1 MLPIVSLLG
10 INNPYLIRQSSIKAY
25 IRTHFFIG
33 ILDPIIM
40 DMYLTWHRS
49 TVSREMRE
57 AKNGHKSM
65 VLWFTGLSGAGK
77 STLAHRVEQL
87 LFERTCDT
95 YVFDGDNVRHGLCS
109 DLGFS
114 PEDRQENI
122 RRISEMCKLVVDA
135 GVIALTAFISP
146 YQKDRD
152 LARNLFKSGDFI
164 EVFCNAEIEICED
177 RDVKGL
183 YSRARAGKINDF
195 TGVSSP
201 YEIPTDP
208 EITVPTG
215 TASLDDCALI
225 IMDYLTQ
232 NNYI

>member
-1 MLPIVSLLG
+1 
-10 INNPYLIRQSSIKAY
+10 
-25 IRTHFFIG
+25 
-33 ILDPIIM
+33 M
-40 DMYLTWHRS
+40 DMNLTWHRS

-57 AKNGHKSM
+57 AKNVHKSM

-87 LFERTCDT
+87 LFERSCDT

-114 PEDRQENI
+114 PADRQENI

-135 GVIALTAFISP
+135 GVIVLTAFISP

-164 EVFCNAEIEICED
+164 EVFCDAEIEICED

-183 YSRARAGKINDF
+183 YSRARAGKISDF

>member
-1 MLPIVSLLG
+1 
-10 INNPYLIRQSSIKAY
+10 
-25 IRTHFFIG
+25 
-33 ILDPIIM
+33 M
-40 DMYLTWHRS
+40 DMNLTWHRS

-87 LFERTCDT
+87 LFERSCDT

-114 PEDRQENI
+114 PADRQENI

-135 GVIALTAFISP
+135 GVIVLTAFISP

-164 EVFCNAEIEICED
+164 EVFCDAEIEICED

-183 YSRARAGKINDF
+183 YSRARAGKISDF